1 RRLTFCFTGRDGFP
15 LRPIGSRSFPAMLF
29 LRNIQAQRPD
39 SLFFR
44 QTTEEEIS
52 QFTLLPDGD

>member
-1 RRLTFCFTGRDGFP
+1 
-15 LRPIGSRSFPAMLF
+15 MLF

-44 QTTEEEIS
+44 QQTEEEIS
-52 QFTLLPDGD
+52 QFYCSFSGCGVNTLFGL

>member
-1 RRLTFCFTGRDGFP
+1 MANSTTKTINSFSNSHSQPRLPRGI
-15 LRPIGSRSFPAMLF
+15 RP

>member
-1 RRLTFCFTGRDGFP
+1 
-15 LRPIGSRSFPAMLF
+15 PAMLF